1 VPSRDLAIEANGRR
15 LPCPGVVSTRRG
27 ATTDPCGSRAPR
39 VTRARIVFG
48 RRSEE
53 PSVRTDRYERRPCSR
68 LVWGTTTFPFG
79 RSRVLVRTSAERSF
93 GNRTGIFGV
102 WLAAAG
108 TAAIDCFRER
118 IEARHTRLREH
129 LHPRHAGGSRRD
141 SDSSRRPTIQH
152 WVRRLESRAAEGVD
166 GRKAKADRRACHLT
180 IHGNHGAATA
190 SVDSRPPRTRREC
203 GGRLFQAMMSHL
215 STASSNGRSPHRR

>member
-129 LHPRHAGGSRRD
+129 LHPRHTGD
-141 SDSSRRPTIQH
+141 
-152 WVRRLESRAAEGVD
+152 RAETA
-166 GRKAKADRRACHLT
+166 
-180 IHGNHGAATA
+180 IH
-190 SVDSRPPRTRREC
+190 P
-203 GGRLFQAMMSHL
+203 GGRPSNIGSSGSNHAPRKG
-215 STASSNGRSPHRR
+215 STDVRPRLIDVHVV